1 MNPFRY
7 GQVVSDQEF
16 CPRPGMV
23 RQLKAAIQSGQ
34 NVVLQGER
42 RIGKTSLIHE
52 TVRRM
57 KRYRMLYVDLL
68 EIKTTEDL
76 CKRMVNAIVS
86 LERRTGFLENILQ
99 TISQLRPVLSIEPT
113 TGQLSVTLDA
123 GLKLQP
129 DSIDGLLDLVVE
141 IGKRKPLV
149 VTFDEFQDILNLSE
163 ATESLAAL
171 RSKIQFHT
179 NIPYLFA
186 GSVRN
191 QMSRIFT
198 NPESPFFNSA
208 TTLEVGPLRESV
220 FVKFLRAKFGSGG
233 RVITKE
239 AIMRAIEIAENIPG
253 DIQELCSC
261 IWEIT
266 MPDHKI
272 TEEDIGPALE
282 LIFSRESKGY
292 EATLVQVTGQQL
304 KCLTGL
310 ARMGGGSPFSADFLR
325 GAGIPLP
332 GSVKKALDRLVQLK
346 IIYRFRREYRF
357 VNPFFK
363 SWLIW
368 KNY

>member
-1 MNPFRY
+1 M
-7 GQVVSDQEF
+7 
-16 CPRPGMV
+16 
-23 RQLKAAIQSGQ
+23 
-34 NVVLQGER
+34 
-42 RIGKTSLIHE
+42 
-52 TVRRM
+52 
-57 KRYRMLYVDLL
+57 
-68 EIKTTEDL
+68 
-76 CKRMVNAIVS
+76 
-86 LERRTGFLENILQ
+86 
-99 TISQLRPVLSIEPT
+99 T

-129 DSIDGLLDLVVE
+129 DSIDGLLDLIVD

-163 ATESLAAL
+163 AKESLAAL

-179 NIPYLFA
+179 SIPYIFA

-191 QMSRIFT
+191 QMSSIFAD
-198 NPESPFFNSA
+198 PESPFFKSA
-208 TTLEVGPLRESV
+208 ATLVVGPLREGV
-220 FVKFLRAKFGSGG
+220 FVKFLRAKFRTGG
-233 RVITKE
+233 RIVKRE
-239 AIMRAIEIAENIPG
+239 AIIKAIEIAENIPG
-253 DIQELCSC
+253 DIQEICSC
-261 IWEIT
+261 IWEVTI
-266 MPDHKI
+266 PDQRI

-310 ARMGGGSPFSADFLR
+310 ARLGGGSPFSGDFLR
-325 GAGIPLP
+325 GSGIPLP

-346 IIYRFRREYRF
+346 IIYRFQREYRF